1 MIPSTYYICA
11 CIVYLTEIYSQTLD
25 TYTVLNLILK
35 EFSNKYQILILTNTK
50 NMQYAR
56 IQCFPGNSGLFDSI
70 SARIHPTDQTST
82 DVKCKEVSK
91 PATSLLHLYINIKH
105 ITIITINSCNSQ

>member
-11 CIVYLTEIYSQTLD
+11 CIVYLTEIDSQTLD

-50 NMQYAR
+50 KYA
-56 IQCFPGNSGLFDSI
+56 
-70 SARIHPTDQTST
+70 
-82 DVKCKEVSK
+82 VCKDTVFSRK
-91 PATSLLHLYINIKH
+91 QRLV
-105 ITIITINSCNSQ
+105 